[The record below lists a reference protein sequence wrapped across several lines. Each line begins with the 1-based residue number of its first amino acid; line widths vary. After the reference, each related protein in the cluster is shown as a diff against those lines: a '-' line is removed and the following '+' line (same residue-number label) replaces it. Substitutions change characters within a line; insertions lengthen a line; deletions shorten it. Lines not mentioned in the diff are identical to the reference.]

1 MILFYSFS
9 NKTLWYN
16 KQLSFF
22 EEEMI
27 LITLYKD
34 LTGIGYNG
42 LQKDVSKWVK
52 IFLESFQYNV
62 KVV

>member
-1 MILFYSFS
+1 MILFCFFP
-9 NKTLWYN
+9 NKTLWYS
-16 KQLSFF
+16 KQPSLF

-42 LQKDVSKWVK
+42 LQKNISKWVK
-52 IFLESFQYNV
+52 ISLESL
-62 KVV
+62 